1 MTFEPGSRVHIVG
14 VGGSGMS
21 GVARLLHERGC
32 LVSGSDAANSPS
44 LEALAA
50 LGMAVHVGHDGS
62 YGRDADVVLWS
73 PAVPEDHV
81 ELTAARVRG
90 VTMIPRARLLALL
103 GRMQPVLG
111 ITGTHG
117 KTTATSMLAHVAT
130 AAGRDPSWLLG
141 AEVRGLGPNG
151 HWGSGPL
158 VLEVDESYGTLGE
171 LEPAALGLL
180 NVQADHLDYY
190 QTLGAVEDAFNHLVR
205 RTRGPVVVWIDDPG
219 AQRATRTRADVI
231 TVGSASGAWRVAD
244 EVVDRQGSRFSL
256 VSEDQIVPVRLRV
269 TGHHT
274 VADASVVAVLALMV
288 GMAIDAVVTGL
299 EAFAGAPRR
308 FELRGT
314 WRTSD
319 VFDDYAHLPAE
330 IEATL
335 AAARAS
341 GYRRIVA
348 IFQPHR
354 VTRTSVLAATFAGA
368 FDDAD
373 EVIVTDLYSA
383 GEPNPTGITGEVV
396 ARAVLSDADSPP
408 CHYAATFAD
417 VLTVLERLAPPDA
430 VVILGA
436 GDITQLAAQLVG
448 EAT

>member
-32 LVSGSDAANSPS
+32 LVSGSDAADSPG
-44 LEALAA
+44 LAA
-50 LGMAVHVGHDGS
+50 LAELGMTIHVGHDGA
-62 YGRDADVVLWS
+62 YGHDADVVLWS

-103 GRMQPVLG
+103 GQMQAVLG

-141 AEVRGLGPNG
+141 AEIRGLGPNG

-190 QTLGAVEDAFNHLVR
+190 QTLGAVEDAFSHLVR
-205 RTRGPVVVWIDDPG
+205 RTRGPVVAWVDDPG
-219 AQRATRTRADVI
+219 ARRATRTRGDVI
-231 TVGSASGAWRVAD
+231 TVGSASSIWRVAD

-269 TGHHT
+269 TGHHI
-274 VADASVVAVLALMV
+274 VADASVVAVLALAV
-288 GMAIDAVVTGL
+288 GMAVPDVQAGL
-299 EAFAGAPRR
+299 EAFSGAPRR

-341 GYRRIVA
+341 GYRRVVA

-354 VTRTSVLAATFAGA
+354 VTRTSVLAPTFARA

-373 EVIVTDLYSA
+373 EVIVTDLYTA
-383 GEPNPTGITGEVV
+383 GEPNPAGITGEVV
-396 ARAVLSDADSPP
+396 AQAVLSDVDSPP

-417 VLTVLERLAPPDA
+417 VVTVLERLAPPDA

-448 EAT
+448 ESS